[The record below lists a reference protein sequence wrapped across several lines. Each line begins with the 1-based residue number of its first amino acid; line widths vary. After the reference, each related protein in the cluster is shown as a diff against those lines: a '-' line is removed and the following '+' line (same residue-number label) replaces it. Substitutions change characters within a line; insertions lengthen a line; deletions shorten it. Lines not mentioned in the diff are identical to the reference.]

1 MSKTFLAAI
10 RAQNKALEIGK
21 ERGKRTYGNEPNI
34 TPIPREEHGKFRR
47 NLTSEEIMSVLNAQ
61 ERDMSKAEIARQTG
75 LKPSTVYNI
84 SYRYEL
90 TRVGGYK
97 VLGRDD

>member
-1 MSKTFLAAI
+1 ML
-10 RAQNKALEIGK
+10 
-21 ERGKRTYGNEPNI
+21 
-34 TPIPREEHGKFRR
+34 
-47 NLTSEEIMSVLNAQ
+47 VLNAQ

-90 TRVGGYK
+90 TRVGGYR

>member
-1 MSKTFLAAI
+1 
-10 RAQNKALEIGK
+10 
-21 ERGKRTYGNEPNI
+21 
-34 TPIPREEHGKFRR
+34 
-47 NLTSEEIMSVLNAQ
+47 MSVLNAQ
-61 ERDMSKAEIARQTG
+61 EKGIPRAKIAQQTG
-75 LKPSTVYNI
+75 LKPAAVYNI